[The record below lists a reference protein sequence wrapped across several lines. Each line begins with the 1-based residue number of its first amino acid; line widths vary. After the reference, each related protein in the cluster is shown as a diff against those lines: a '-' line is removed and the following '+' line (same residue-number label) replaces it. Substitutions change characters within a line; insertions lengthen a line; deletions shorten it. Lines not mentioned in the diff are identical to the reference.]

1 MELIALGDR
10 DHADMVRA
18 VTYGRQSHK
27 SETDS
32 QASPMMQKEKGI
44 AYINSQDNW
53 RHVGHYEDVG
63 LSGYDPNVFRPDFE
77 RLLED
82 ARARKF
88 DVVVIYMLS
97 RLTRQGAAEALKIQE
112 ELARHGVAIVS
123 TQEPFINTSDD
134 NPFGVA
140 FFALIA
146 GLAHQESKN
155 KSKFIRDAFRELK
168 AKGSHSSGPVPYGFE
183 AEAVNVD
190 GITIRKLKPGLTS
203 NAEIGPESTPADN
216 VRFAIQLAETGE
228 MSDNAIADELTK
240 RGARTPLGS
249 LDDEAAEARRKAA
262 QKRRKSGPSDTAD
275 YEWTATVVRRILSDP
290 RLAGFAIG
298 PVDPHTKK
306 REILRDEEGQPVR
319 PHEGFITPKQWYD
332 LQALRG
338 GRKRE
343 RRTDRAGTMTFL
355 GSWGALRCGRC
366 GSGMTVANTDSSYVC
381 NLRRTVGDVPKHV
394 LRIGMKE
401 ADAVVAG
408 RLWAR
413 VAALDPENDEDVVLL
428 AAAAERFAVQ
438 GADPEA
444 AAELAEQ
451 EAQLA
456 HVQQSMRDHYQ
467 DRRDGLYKGATGRQ
481 AFKETI
487 LKYQQHE
494 ARCSA
499 RIDELRAKAT
509 TSTRLPIDEW
519 FANSD
524 DGDPFAPGGLWDRWD
539 VAEKRAFLSLFADYV
554 TVSPTSSR
562 RETTMERA
570 NKRIEVAWARPTE
583 ASDDNDQ
590 VTA

>member
-32 QASPMMQKEKGI
+32 QASPQMQREKGV

-63 LSGYDPNVFRPDFE
+63 LSGYDPNVYRPDFE
-77 RLLED
+77 RMLED
-82 ARARKF
+82 ARQRKF

-112 ELARHGVAIVS
+112 ELARYGVAIVS

-155 KSKFIRDAFRELK
+155 KSKFIRDAFAELK
-168 AKGSHSSGPVPYGFE
+168 ARGSHSSGPVPYGFQ
-183 AEAVNVD
+183 AESVQVD
-190 GITIRKLKPGLTS
+190 GVTIRVLSPGATS
-203 NAEIGPESTPADN
+203 DAEIGPDSTPADN
-216 VRFAIQLAETGE
+216 VMHIIEEAEKGTKE
-228 MSDNAIADELTK
+228 NAIAYALTEK
-240 RGARTPLGS
+240 KAKTPLGS
-249 LDDEAAEARRKAA
+249 LDEEAAKGRREAAM
-262 QKRRKSGPSDTAD
+262 KRRKRGPSDEAD
-275 YEWTATVVRRILSDP
+275 YEWSSTVIRRILRDP

-298 PVDPHTKK
+298 PVDPKTKR
-306 REILRDEEGQPVR
+306 REILRDENGQPVR
-319 PHEGFITPKQWYD
+319 PHQGFISPKRWYD
-332 LQALRG
+332 LQALLD

-343 RRTDRAGTMTFL
+343 RNMDKAGTLTFL
-355 GSWGALRCGRC
+355 GSWGVLRCGMC
-366 GSGMTVANTDSSYVC
+366 DSGMTVSNTDQSYVC
-381 NLRRTVGDVPKHV
+381 NLRRSVGDVGKHV
-394 LRIGMKE
+394 VRVKQQH
-401 ADAVVAG
+401 ADAIVAG
-408 RLWAR
+408 RLWAK
-413 VAALDPENDEDVVLL
+413 VASLDPEDDDDVAIL

-438 GADPEA
+438 GTDPEA

-451 EAQLA
+451 EAQLL
-456 HVQQSMRDHYQ
+456 HVQQSMRELYQ
-467 DRRDGLYKGATGRQ
+467 DRKDGLYEGATGRQ

-494 ARCSA
+494 TRCLA
-499 RIDELRAKAT
+499 RIDELKAAAT
-509 TSTRLPIDEW
+509 VATRLPIDEW
-519 FANSD
+519 FADSE
-524 DGDPFAPGGLWDRWD
+524 DGDPFAPGGLWERWD
-539 VAEKRAFLSLFADYV
+539 VPDRRAFLALFVDSVAV
-554 TVSPTSSR
+554 GPA
-562 RETTMERA
+562 TTKQGTAFDRA
-570 NKRIEVAWARPTE
+570 NGRIEIEWAKRSEPDE
-583 ASDDNDQ
+583 DNDS